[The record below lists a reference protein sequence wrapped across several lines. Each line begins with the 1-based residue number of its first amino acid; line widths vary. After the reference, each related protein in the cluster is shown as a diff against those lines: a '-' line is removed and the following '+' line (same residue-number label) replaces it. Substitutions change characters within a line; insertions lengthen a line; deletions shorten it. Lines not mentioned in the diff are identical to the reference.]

1 MKPIPVRAHSIIG
14 FGTLALGVAALLPAL
29 LLGDLVLGG
38 AALLLGLLSW
48 SWFATPLFSVYPDRI
63 ERYGRLGGV
72 RQQVFFGG
80 LHRLEL
86 RGRQLYLSGERI
98 PIADAT
104 AARPQDW
111 RRLERALAE
120 AA

>member
-1 MKPIPVRAHSIIG
+1 VNPIPVRAHSFIG
-14 FGTLALGVAALLPAL
+14 FGTLGLGVVALIPAALL
-29 LLGDLVLGG
+29 GDVVLGG
-38 AALLLGLLSW
+38 AAALLLLLSW

-72 RQQVFFGG
+72 RQQVFFAG
-80 LHRLEL
+80 LDQLEL
-86 RGRQLYLSGERI
+86 RGRQLYLAGERI

-104 AARPQDW
+104 VARPRDW
-111 RRLERALAE
+111 QRLERAVAE